1 MDAWGLD
8 VVVTGSQKAWMA
20 APGMSMIALSERA
33 WLAADEARMPRF
45 YFDLRDA
52 RKTAANGQT
61 PWTPAVAVMYQVD
74 AGLELMEAETP
85 ARVFARHAAC
95 AAATRAGLEA
105 LGFRL
110 LADPAFASNT
120 VTAAWIPE
128 DLDWKAFNG
137 EVKARQVV
145 LAGGQGKLKGKI
157 FRVGHLGAV
166 NLDDILGAIGV
177 LEEVA
182 RVFGRPVE
190 PGAAVAAA
198 QRAVLAA
205 VEARPAAAEG
215 VPA

>member
-1 MDAWGLD
+1 
-8 VVVTGSQKAWMA
+8 
-20 APGMSMIALSERA
+20 
-33 WLAADEARMPRF
+33 MPRF
-45 YFDLRDA
+45 YFDLREA
-52 RKTAANGQT
+52 RKTAASGQT

-74 AGLELMEAETP
+74 AGLALMEAETP
-85 ARVFARHAAC
+85 AGVFARHAAC

-110 LADPAFASNT
+110 LADPVFASNT

-137 EVKARQVV
+137 EVKARQVI

-177 LEEVA
+177 MEEVA
-182 RVFGRPVE
+182 LAFGRPVE
-190 PGAAVAAA
+190 PGSAVAAA

-205 VEARPAAAEG
+205 VETHPAAAQG
-215 VPA
+215 TPA

>member
-33 WLAADEARMPRF
+33 WTAVDAARMPRF
-45 YFDLRDA
+45 YFDLREA

-61 PWTPAVAVMYQVD
+61 PWTPALAVMYQVD
-74 AGLELMEAETP
+74 AGLALMEAETP
-85 ARVFARHAAC
+85 DGVFARHAVC
-95 AAATRAGLEA
+95 GAATRAGLEA
-105 LGFRL
+105 LGFPL
-110 LADPAFASNT
+110 LADRAFASNT
-120 VTAAWIPE
+120 VTAAWIQE
-128 DLDWKAFNG
+128 DLDWKVFNA
-137 EVKARQVV
+137 ELKARSVI

-166 NLDDILGAIGV
+166 NVDDILGAIGAM
-177 LEEVA
+177 EEVA
-182 RVFGRPVE
+182 RSLGRPVE

-205 VEARPAAAEG
+205 VEPRLVAPEG